1 LAMGIVAALGNS
13 VANIVYA
20 TAIINLPIYARLA
33 RAEANVRRSAGF
45 VEAVRLCG
53 NSEGRIVLGQLLPN
67 ILPLM
72 MVQVSLTLGYAILNA
87 AGLSFIGLGVRPPTA
102 EWGIMVAEGASFIV
116 SGEWW
121 VAFFPD
127 LVLMTAV
134 LCFNLLGDGLRDI
147 VDPPDMSNGRNT
159 VPLLAVEDLAIE
171 FLTRNGTVRAL
182 DGIGFELGRGETM
195 ALVGESGSGKSVTA
209 YAIMGILDAAAR
221 ITSGR
226 IMFGGLELLQASE
239 RAIAEMRGRELEITF
254 QNPRT
259 ALNPIRPVGKQI
271 ADVLLRHG
279 NVTAAQAAGR
289 AVEMLAKVRIPDPE
303 RRARS
308 YPFELS
314 GGMCQ
319 RVMIAMA
326 LACAPQLLI
335 ADEPTTGLDITTQA
349 VIMDLIA
356 DLAAS
361 RNMATLLITHD
372 LGLAA
377 EYCDYIA
384 VMHAG
389 HIVETAPT
397 AALFAE
403 PHHPYTAKLI
413 AATPGGAPSLDALAA
428 IPGALPDLRRTD
440 LPPCRY
446 TERCERAAPDCVARP
461 LPRRPLGD
469 GRQVSCH
476 FPL

>member
-1 LAMGIVAALGNS
+1 MI
-13 VANIVYA
+13 
-20 TAIINLPIYARLA
+20 
-33 RAEANVRRSAGF
+33 
-45 VEAVRLCG
+45 
-53 NSEGRIVLGQLLPN
+53 
-67 ILPLM
+67 
-72 MVQVSLTLGYAILNA
+72 
-87 AGLSFIGLGVRPPTA
+87 
-102 EWGIMVAEGASFIV
+102 
-116 SGEWW
+116 
-121 VAFFPD
+121 
-127 LVLMTAV
+127 
-134 LCFNLLGDGLRDI
+134 GDG
-147 VDPPDMSNGRNT
+147 NT
-159 VPLLAVEDLAIE
+159 VPLLAVEDLGIE
-171 FLTRNGTVRAL
+171 FHTRSGTVRAV
-182 DGIGFELGRGETM
+182 DGIGFELRRGETM

-221 ITSGR
+221 ITSGT
-226 IMFGGLELLQASE
+226 IVFGGLELLQASE
-239 RAIAEMRGRELEITF
+239 RAIAEIRGRELAIIF

-271 ADVLLRHG
+271 ADILLRHG
-279 NVTAAQAAGR
+279 NVTAAQAPSR
-289 AVEMLAKVRIPDPE
+289 AIEMLARVRIPDPE

-356 DLAAS
+356 ELAAS
-361 RNMATLLITHD
+361 QKMATLLITHD
-372 LGLAA
+372 LGLAS
-377 EYCDYIA
+377 EYCDHIA

-397 AALFAE
+397 VALFAA

-413 AATPGGAPSLDALAA
+413 AATPGGAPSLDTLAA
-428 IPGALPDLRRTD
+428 IPGALPDLRRAD
-440 LPPCRY
+440 LPLCRY
-446 TERCERAAPDCVARP
+446 SERCERAAPACLDRP
-461 LPRRPLGD
+461 LPHRAVGE
-469 GRQVSCH
+469 GRGVACH